1 MHAEAR
7 RRRPQLDRCSPVLRV
22 PPPAFPLPCRLYA
35 VALTGSQLP
44 LLAPGPSPPHRSTLM
59 ASEADRQEMATGFGL
74 LRDLTDKACFICGG
88 LEVVLQDSSVAAT
101 LG

>member
-1 MHAEAR
+1 
-7 RRRPQLDRCSPVLRV
+7 
-22 PPPAFPLPCRLYA
+22 
-35 VALTGSQLP
+35 
-44 LLAPGPSPPHRSTLM
+44 M